1 MNDLI
6 QAVLEQIQIDVADG
20 DLTAI
25 AELLENVPVKL
36 LNGYLPEIVEK

>member
-6 QAVLEQIQIDVADG
+6 QAVLEQIQDDVANG

-25 AELLENVPVKL
+25 AELLDNVPVKL
-36 LNGYLPEIVEK
+36 LKGYLSEIVEK

>member
-6 QAVLEQIQIDVADG
+6 QAVLEQIQDDVANG

-25 AELLENVPVKL
+25 AELLDNVPVEL
-36 LNGYLPEIVEK
+36 LKGYLSEIVEK